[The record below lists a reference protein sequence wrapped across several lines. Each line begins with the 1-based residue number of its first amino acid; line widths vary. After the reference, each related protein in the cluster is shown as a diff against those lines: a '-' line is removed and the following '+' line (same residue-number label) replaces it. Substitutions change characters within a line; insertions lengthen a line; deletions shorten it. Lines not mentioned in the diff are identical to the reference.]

1 MKRPPRARRRRRSR
15 TGLRIALA
23 GVLLLAV
30 GAGVLLAN
38 PRHRAFYFGNGDA
51 PFPSASTFA
60 LPTPAGF
67 SRPAVTRTSSARVM
81 TAALPAV
88 RVPMPDLDGRV
99 RVPVVDVVPSH
110 LPAPGTPFGWEVKEF
125 TGDASIELV
134 RNEGRVALRLRSER
148 TSFALHRDVMLDVR
162 QYPMLAWSWKVL
174 KLPMAGDVRDPAR
187 NDQAAQVY
195 VIFPRWPSP
204 PTSSDVI
211 GYVWDSQAPVGTT
224 VSHPKMPNVRI
235 MVVESGTGRLDTWQ
249 RQVRNVAQD
258 YQALFGRQPPR
269 VGKVALMIDT
279 NDTRGEAEALFGD
292 LSFFRLGVA
301 SMEIPIT
308 MLR

>member
-1 MKRPPRARRRRRSR
+1 
-15 TGLRIALA
+15 
-23 GVLLLAV
+23 VLLLAV

-38 PRHRAFYFGNGDA
+38 PRHRAFYFGSSETE
-51 PFPSASTFA
+51 FSSRQTFA

-67 SRPAVTRTSSARVM
+67 ARATATPAAPSSRVVN
-81 TAALPAV
+81 AALAPV
-88 RVPMPDLDGRV
+88 RVPTPDGEGRV

-110 LPAPGTPFGWEVKEF
+110 LPSSGTPHGWELKAFAGEPSV
-125 TGDASIELV
+125 ELV
-134 RNEGRVALRLRSER
+134 RDDGRVALRLRSER
-148 TSFALHRDVMLDVR
+148 TSFALHRDVVLDIR
-162 QYPMLAWSWKVL
+162 QHPMLAWSWKVVR
-174 KLPMAGDVRDPAR
+174 LPAAGDVRDPAR

-204 PTSSDVI
+204 QTASDIV

-224 VSHPKMPNVRI
+224 LTHPRLPNVRI
-235 MVVESGTGRLDTWQ
+235 IVVESGTARADTWQ

-292 LSFFRLGVA
+292 LTFFRPGVA
-301 SMEIPIT
+301 SMEIPVT

>member
-1 MKRPPRARRRRRSR
+1 M
-15 TGLRIALA
+15 
-23 GVLLLAV
+23 LLLAV

-38 PRHRAFYFGNGDA
+38 PRHRAFYFGESDT
-51 PFPSASTFA
+51 PFRSSSTFA

-67 SRPAVTRTSSARVM
+67 RPSATPAPAARVV

-88 RVPMPDLDGRV
+88 RVPVPDGEGRV
-99 RVPVVDVVPSH
+99 RVPVSDVTPGH
-110 LPAPGTPFGWEVKEF
+110 LPNSGTPVGWELKEF
-125 TGDASIELV
+125 AGGASVELV
-134 RNEGRVALRLRSER
+134 RNEGRLALRLRSER
-148 TSFALHRDVMLDVR
+148 TSFALHRDVVLDVR
-162 QYPMLAWSWKVL
+162 QYGMLTWSWKVVR
-174 KLPMAGDVRDPAR
+174 LPAAGDVRDPAR

-204 PTSSDVI
+204 QSASDII

-224 VSHPKMPNVRI
+224 LHHPKLPNVRVI
-235 MVVESGTGRLDTWQ
+235 VVESGSGHLDTWQ
-249 RQVRNVAQD
+249 RQVRNVAED
-258 YQALFGRQPPR
+258 YRALFGRQAPR

-292 LSFFRLGVA
+292 LTFFKPGVA